1 MFEQVLEIH
10 GVPSRVGTD
19 QGGKN
24 TLHKM
29 IELRG
34 KPRGSYIA
42 ASSVNNQ
49 RIKRIWRDVWNY
61 ACGQFYYIFQ
71 AMEAEG

>member
-1 MFEQVLEIH
+1 
-10 GVPSRVGTD
+10 
-19 QGGKN
+19 
-24 TLHKM
+24 M

-34 KPRGSYIA
+34 KPRRSYIA

-49 RIKRIWRDVWNY
+49 QIERIWRDVWNY

>member
-1 MFEQVLEIH
+1 
-10 GVPSRVGTD
+10 
-19 QGGKN
+19 
-24 TLHKM
+24 M

-49 RIKRIWRDVWNY
+49 RIERIWRDVWNY
-61 ACGQFYYIFQ
+61 A
-71 AMEAEG
+71 

>member
-1 MFEQVLEIH
+1 
-10 GVPSRVGTD
+10 
-19 QGGKN
+19 
-24 TLHKM
+24 M

-34 KPRGSYIA
+34 KPRRSYIA

-49 RIKRIWRDVWNY
+49 WIERIWRDVWNY

-71 AMEAEG
+71 AMETEGQLNYSKSDLKQFQMLSRC